1 LLLFRRAPIVFS
13 GFQYIFATGDAM
25 NTTQFIADD
34 LSVAKSGGQVS
45 GAPVALPYMDSNEVN
60 RRLDEHAKL
69 LKEWEDLLN
78 RTSMSHAI
86 SSDIIGLFTPF
97 GTVVGAPDVTSISQ
111 ADAQRHILL
120 VKLNPL
126 TGV

>member
-1 LLLFRRAPIVFS
+1 
-13 GFQYIFATGDAM
+13 M

-34 LSVAKSGGQVS
+34 LSVVKSGSQVS

-78 RTSMSHAI
+78 RTSMPRAI
-86 SSDIIGLFTPF
+86 FSDIIGLLRRF
-97 GTVVGAPDVTSISQ
+97 
-111 ADAQRHILL
+111 L
-120 VKLNPL
+120 
-126 TGV
+126 